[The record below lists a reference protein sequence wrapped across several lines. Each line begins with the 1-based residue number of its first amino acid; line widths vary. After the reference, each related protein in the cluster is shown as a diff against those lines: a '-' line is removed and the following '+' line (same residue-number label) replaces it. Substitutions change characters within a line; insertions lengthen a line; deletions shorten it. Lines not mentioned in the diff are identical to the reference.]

1 MIIPEHIIKDII
13 MPRAKKKTVRRKK
26 VVKEQNNFLIAVMNG
41 AKKIFSPK

>member
-13 MPRAKKKTVRRKK
+13 MPRAKKKTVSRKK

>member
-1 MIIPEHIIKDII
+1 MIVPEHIIKEVI